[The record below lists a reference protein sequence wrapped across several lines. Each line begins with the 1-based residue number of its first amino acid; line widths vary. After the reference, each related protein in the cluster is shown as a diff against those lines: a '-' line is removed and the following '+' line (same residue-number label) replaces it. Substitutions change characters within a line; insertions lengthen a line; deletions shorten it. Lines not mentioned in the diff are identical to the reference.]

1 MSYFVFMLQIAL
13 PFTKKLVGEVLL
25 WHRGLGSCTGTAV
38 AWIGTGLIPGS
49 GISICYGSSPSAK
62 KKKKSKWKVGWK
74 QLAVDFR
81 QWEKVYAVCA
91 LGS

>member
-1 MSYFVFMLQIAL
+1 MAQRVRILHWHCSGLD
-13 PFTKKLVGEVLL
+13 
-25 WHRGLGSCTGTAV
+25 WHRFNPWLWNFHMLWEQPLCK
-38 AWIGTGLIPGS
+38 
-49 GISICYGSSPSAK
+49 K